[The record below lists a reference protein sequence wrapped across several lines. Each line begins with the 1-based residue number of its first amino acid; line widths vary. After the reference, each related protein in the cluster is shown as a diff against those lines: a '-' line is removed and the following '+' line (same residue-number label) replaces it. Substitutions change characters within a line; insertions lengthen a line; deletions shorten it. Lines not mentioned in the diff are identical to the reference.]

1 MSLSYEFYYLLRTE
15 IEQEGVVQL
24 EPLHFSSVEV
34 PRLSEEGFMVDED
47 KRLFRSETFIAP
59 ASKTA
64 LPDDWL
70 LHLKQGWDQIGLLYQ
85 QAFVKQ
91 GLDENQAGVFCTRAL
106 LGVALLI
113 ADEQLDSH
121 TITLSFKGPG
131 GADRVRFKPG
141 RSLLQIDSEENGFEG
156 GAFVRFEPCYRLP
169 STKQHWQLQLDVAM
183 PYLAPMAISK
193 NTPKPHFAPNPVFA
207 VYGLAH
213 GALPE
218 KETWPKQLQDFLV
231 GGGEA
236 LLVRILPRLLI
247 RQWQFTRM
255 DLAARLV
262 RQYLRAQ
269 SQHFDHA
276 PLFCLPNR
284 TLSNGLQ
291 MMARLDADTTLLL
304 SKLHQA
310 IKTLEIQRD
319 NLMLRLREARQQN
332 TQWEV
337 IWEKAYEKPLL
348 ESFEA
353 DKQKLQNHI
362 VYLQEGEL
370 RYLDGIRRRWHL
382 HFEGRQLALRER
394 LGSLGS
400 ILAFLVAVGAAS
412 MTASGISQSA
422 ERGDESWLN
431 PVVLFFESLQ
441 TEPWVADF
449 IRLLNNPVVYWCLV
463 LVLLSPILW
472 QVGKGLI
479 RKIRC
484 CCRRWKLKI

>member
-15 IEQEGVVQL
+15 IEQEGIIQL
-24 EPLHFSSVEV
+24 EPLYFSSVEL
-34 PRLSEEGFMVDED
+34 PRLSEEGFMIDED

-59 ASKTA
+59 PSKTA
-64 LPDDWL
+64 LPENWL
-70 LHLKQGWDQIGLLYQ
+70 LHLKQGWEQIGQIYQ
-85 QAFVKQ
+85 KAFVKQ
-91 GLDENQAGVFCTRAL
+91 GLDESLAEVFCTRAL

-113 ADEQLDSH
+113 ADVRLDSH

-141 RSLLQIDSEENGFEG
+141 RSLLQIDSQENGFEG
-156 GAFVRFEPCYRLP
+156 GAFVRFEPHYRLP

-183 PYLAPMAISK
+183 PYLAPMAISA

-218 KETWPKQLQDFLV
+218 NETWPKQLQDFLV

-236 LLVRILPRLLI
+236 LLVRLLPRLLI

-262 RQYLRAQ
+262 RQYLQAQ
-269 SQHFDHA
+269 SQHFDQA
-276 PLFCLPNR
+276 PLSCLPNR

-291 MMARLDADTTLLL
+291 MMARLEADTTLLL

-319 NLMLRLREARQQN
+319 NLMLRLREAHQLN
-332 TQWEV
+332 TQWDV
-337 IWEKAYEKPLL
+337 IWEKTYETPLL
-348 ESFEA
+348 DSFEA

-370 RYLDGIRRRWHL
+370 RYLEGIRRRWHL
-382 HFEGRQLALRER
+382 HFEGRQLARSER
-394 LGSLGS
+394 LWSLGS

-412 MTASGISQSA
+412 MTASGISQST
-422 ERGDESWLN
+422 EKSESWLSSF
-431 PVVLFFESLQ
+431 VLFFESLQ

-472 QVGKGLI
+472 QVGKGLVL
-479 RKIRC
+479 KIRC
-484 CCRRWKLKI
+484 RGWKLKRD